1 FRGNAFVP
9 EGSTVS
15 TAILNIAD
23 GALIQDLPFM
33 ITLKKF
39 TVEHYSTGM
48 PKLFASDIVVT
59 DRRTGKQVDARVE
72 VNKPFVYDGVAIY
85 QSSFEDG

>member
-1 FRGNAFVP
+1 FGGKSPIKGNAVISEIGPEHRLSVSNPGFRGNAFVP

-59 DRRTGKQVDARVE
+59 DRR
-72 VNKPFVYDGVAIY
+72 
-85 QSSFEDG
+85 